1 MNGQRPP
8 HDDDWS
14 VPETVVMD
22 NLRAA
27 LAEGRPGVVATI
39 SAVEGSAYRRPGAKM
54 LVDDEQG
61 VGSITAG
68 CLEDEVVSL
77 AEEVLA
83 SGEPRLERFDLTDDE
98 EWGLGLGCNGVI
110 DLLLEPLDDR
120 FARLAQRYADGEDG
134 LALAVT
140 DPGDTDLSVGDRAD
154 APDGDLSTVDCLPAW
169 LVDGLADRAADLYDR
184 GKSVTLTVDGP
195 DGEVRVFVDPV
206 LAPPELYVFGS
217 GNDAKP
223 VSELAAKADFRV
235 TVVAFRGGRADAE
248 AFPGA
253 DRVVSASAPRVAE
266 ELEFDA
272 DTYAVVMSHNFVDD
286 RMAVESLLE
295 TPTPYIGL
303 MGPDSRFE
311 RLRDDLADAG
321 RPLTDADLDRLYAP
335 IGLDLG
341 GGAPYQIA
349 TSIVSEVLA
358 VHNGRQPRHLRERK
372 SPIHGRLEAE

>member
-1 MNGQRPP
+1 
-8 HDDDWS
+8 
-14 VPETVVMD
+14 MD

-154 APDGDLSTVDCLPAW
+154 APDGDLSTVDRLPAW